1 MGYHH
6 KYRDFLRVILWQVE
20 TVKWGGLMSV
30 AKREI
35 RGIACYLNLWSVPL
49 ITVNS
54 GMWDLEKII

>member
-6 KYRDFLRVILWQVE
+6 KYRDFLHVILWQVE